1 MKRIAD
7 LVITKTDF
15 GTISHWIKKDGEVRI
30 VAKYTTYM
38 LRRLSGTYTSHKED
52 FIDDVKEQLKAGW
65 TIASASADFDL
76 SLLSDDPK

>member
-15 GTISHWIKKDGEVRI
+15 GTISHWIKGDEVKI

-65 TIASASADFDL
+65 TIVSSSADFDL